1 MIFFILLISSEFYY
15 YFVLSKK
22 INTNKGIN
30 SFHFQKNQ
38 AISVSI
44 IIANY
49 NKFKYLE
56 KCMKSLKNQTL
67 QNIEIIFV
75 DDCSTDESLI
85 YIINQ
90 TKQDPRI
97 KTIQHTYNQGTMAS
111 RNHAILL
118 SKSKYIMTI
127 DPDDELFDSKSIEIA
142 YQNSLKYN
150 ADVLE
155 FAVLERYKN
164 RSHIVPTCNR
174 NFDDNKEILER
185 LQEFKYKKLKWNI
198 WKRIIRRD
206 LYQKAVKMIVPF
218 IENKHICNGEDI
230 LHTGAIFLFMRN
242 YFCGHFVAYVYYK
255 ALSDSTFVTN
265 HGSKYQSA
273 LQVSLSKKIAHYLY
287 LMRDNITNC
296 TLKNFL
302 SNEIY
307 LNIYNKCDNIVRTQ
321 KKKCLNNINGTKCS
335 EFSQFGYCVIT
346 NDLNYSN

>member
-1 MIFFILLISSEFYY
+1 MFLILLISFEFYY
-15 YFVLSKK
+15 FSLISKK
-22 INTNKGIN
+22 TNTTRGLN
-30 SFHFQKNQ
+30 SFSFQINE

-85 YIINQ
+85 FIINQ

-118 SKSKYIMTI
+118 SNGEYIMI
-127 DPDDELFDSKSIEIA
+127 VDPDDELFDSKSIEIA
-142 YQNSLKYN
+142 YKSSLKYN

-155 FAVLERYKN
+155 FEVLERYKN

-174 NFDDNKEILER
+174 NFDSNKEILER
-185 LQEFKYKKLKWNI
+185 LQEFKYQKLKWNI
-198 WKRIIRRD
+198 WKRIIRRN

-218 IENKHICNGEDI
+218 IENKRICNGEDI
-230 LHTGAIFLFMRN
+230 LHTGAIFLFMKN
-242 YFCGHFVAYVYYK
+242 YICGHFVAYIYYK

-265 HGSKYQSA
+265 HGSKYQSG
-273 LQVSLSKKIAHYLY
+273 LQVSLSKEIAHYLY
-287 LMRDNITNC
+287 LMRDNISNC

-302 SNEIY
+302 SNERY
-307 LNIYNKCDNIVRTQ
+307 LNIYNKCDNIVRTP
-321 KKKCLNNINGTKCS
+321 KKNCLNKIHGTKCY
-335 EFSQFGYCVIT
+335 EFSQFGYCLIT